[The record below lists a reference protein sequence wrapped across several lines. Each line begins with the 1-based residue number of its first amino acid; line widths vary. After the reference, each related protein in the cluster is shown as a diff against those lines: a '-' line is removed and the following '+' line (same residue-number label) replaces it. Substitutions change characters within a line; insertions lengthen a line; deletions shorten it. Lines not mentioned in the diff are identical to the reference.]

1 VHAKESFHLRPP
13 TLEDVPAI
21 TRLFNRASE
30 ELFGEADDAED
41 DVRRFVTSDELDP
54 AEDIRLAESDGEVVG
69 YADIYPHP
77 HPSYWID
84 VRVTRSVEG
93 RLRGQLLGWT
103 INRVQEKGG
112 NHLLAGVWAQ
122 DEPMRRALREA
133 GFERTRGSY
142 RMRIEFEGELEDPHP
157 PDGVRIRSMTPEDA
171 RVAHETYEETFADM
185 WGHAPTSFE
194 EWKHWFL
201 GDDHDWSL
209 FFLAEADGEPV
220 GVALCRP
227 RPTELDVGAIRV
239 VGVRRPWRRQGVGRA
254 LMLHAFAE
262 FRRRGMRGASLGVD
276 AESLTGAQRLY
287 ASVGM
292 HVDRESD
299 IFERPLS

>member
-1 VHAKESFHLRPP
+1 MPAEPPVLRPATP
-13 TLEDVPAI
+13 DDVPAI
-21 TRLFNRASE
+21 TRLFNRGSE
-30 ELFGEADDAED
+30 ELFDEADESED
-41 DVRRFVTSDELDP
+41 DIRRFLTSDELDP

-84 VRVTRSVEG
+84 VRVAPSVDG
-93 RLRGQLLGWT
+93 PLRAQLLEWT
-103 INRVQEKGG
+103 FDRVREKGA
-112 NHLLAGVWAQ
+112 NHLLAGAWAR
-122 DEPMRRALREA
+122 DEPMRRALVEA

-142 RMRIEFEGELEDPHP
+142 RMRIDFDDELEEPRLP
-157 PDGVRIRSMTPEDA
+157 EGVWIRSMTPDDA
-171 RVAHETYEETFADM
+171 RVAHETHEETFEDM

-194 EWKHWFL
+194 DWQHWFL
-201 GDDHDWSL
+201 GEDHDWSL
-209 FFLAEADGEPV
+209 FFLAEAEGEAA
-220 GVALCRP
+220 GVALCRR
-227 RPTELDVGAIRV
+227 RPTEPDIGAIRV

-254 LMLHAFAE
+254 LMLHAFRE

-287 ASVGM
+287 ATVGM

-299 IFERPLS
+299 IYEKSLDG